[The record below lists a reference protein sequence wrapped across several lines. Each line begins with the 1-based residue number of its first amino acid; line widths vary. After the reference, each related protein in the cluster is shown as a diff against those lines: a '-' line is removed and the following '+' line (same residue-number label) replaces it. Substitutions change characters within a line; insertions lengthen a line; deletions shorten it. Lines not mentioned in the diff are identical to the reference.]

1 MKVNFGGAYS
11 SCKSGAVVI
20 EARDHYGAVCVAK
33 SRYLPFALDAQT
45 VEAFALKDAVMS
57 PWPVNFNSRFSLKV
71 MLNSSLKL

>member
-20 EARDHYGAVCVAK
+20 EARDHY
-33 SRYLPFALDAQT
+33 RYFPFALDAQT